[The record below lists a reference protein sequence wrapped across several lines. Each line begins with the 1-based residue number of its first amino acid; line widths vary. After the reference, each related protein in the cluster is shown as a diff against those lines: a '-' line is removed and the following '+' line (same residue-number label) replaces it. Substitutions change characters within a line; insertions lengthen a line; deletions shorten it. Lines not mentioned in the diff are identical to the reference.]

1 VPRKIKASQSTTTSF
16 LSAAGLSADDNA
28 SISSTG
34 SYDSSSTSTKSN
46 MPPRTPTQPGHKK
59 SQSLGYSLG
68 FGSRSRNPSRSSLSE
83 IPRQDQP
90 IKLWRENQ
98 RISLRAFIRQ
108 LLEDKQVAHSV
119 AMQKFLL
126 EDPVKLNEEERTDED
141 RRRAMDEI
149 RLEEQRRFYEAA
161 RERARELDVYMES
174 FRTEIVE
181 SNGLTK
187 LFAEIRKK
195 NKLADL
201 DIQYRKFAE
210 WLRIEVAATIY
221 HIFLA
226 EDNSAELFA
235 QGKKIHSLIPY
246 TILKNIIRIANPAA
260 VMSGVLDLFLA
271 TPFKSRSLMQR
282 VLSMAIS
289 DGIRHIQKSVDSL
302 VAMIDDPVLCEKLKA
317 FTDADEEA
325 KDLIRKQAQEEGND
339 LALVILQSEELGSP
353 LEPKQIEKVFNA
365 YVAYVSAVDN
375 VSFWS
380 NVSQKFM
387 LTESLQID
395 EEIKQ
400 SAQFFAH
407 LKQLL
412 KLYTRQ
418 RDKRMMQ
425 AMIEEV
431 CAILFT
437 RSWKR
442 F

>member
-1 VPRKIKASQSTTTSF
+1 MKASQSTTSSF
-16 LSAAGLSADDNA
+16 LMAAGITADDNA
-28 SISSTG
+28 SIASTG
-34 SYDSSSTSTKSN
+34 TYESSETSTNST
-46 MPPRTPTQPGHKK
+46 MPRTPPPQGHKK

-68 FGSRSRNPSRSSLSE
+68 FGSRTRNPSRSSIAD
-83 IPRQDQP
+83 IPRPDQP

-119 AMQKFLL
+119 AMQKFLT

-282 VLSMAIS
+282 VLSMAIN

-317 FTDADEEA
+317 FTDADEDV

-353 LEPKQIEKVFNA
+353 LEPKQVEKVFNA
-365 YVAYVSAVDN
+365 YVAYISAVDN
-375 VSFWS
+375 VSIWFIAP
-380 NVSQKFM
+380 QKIM
-387 LTESLQID
+387 LTASMQIHD
-395 EEIKQ
+395 EIKQ
-400 SAQFFAH
+400 NAQFFAH

-431 CAILFT
+431 CAILLAG
-437 RSWKR
+437 S
-442 F
+442 

>member
-1 VPRKIKASQSTTTSF
+1 MKASQSTTSSF
-16 LSAAGLSADDNA
+16 LMATGITADDDA
-28 SISSTG
+28 SIASTG
-34 SYDSSSTSTKSN
+34 TYESSETSTNST
-46 MPPRTPTQPGHKK
+46 MPRTPPPQGHKK
-59 SQSLGYSLG
+59 SHSLGYSLG
-68 FGSRSRNPSRSSLSE
+68 FGSRSRNPSRSSIAD
-83 IPRQDQP
+83 IPRPDQP

-119 AMQKFLL
+119 AMQKFLM

-210 WLRIEVAATIY
+210 WLRIEVAASIY

-282 VLSMAIS
+282 VLSMAIN

-317 FTDADEEA
+317 FTDADEDV

-353 LEPKQIEKVFNA
+353 LEPKQVEKVFNA

-375 VSFWS
+375 VSIWS
-380 NVSQKFM
+380 IAPQKIM
-387 LTESLQID
+387 LTASMQIHD
-395 EEIKQ
+395 EIKQ
-400 SAQFFAH
+400 NAQFFAH

-431 CAILFT
+431 CAILLAG
-437 RSWKR
+437 S
-442 F
+442 